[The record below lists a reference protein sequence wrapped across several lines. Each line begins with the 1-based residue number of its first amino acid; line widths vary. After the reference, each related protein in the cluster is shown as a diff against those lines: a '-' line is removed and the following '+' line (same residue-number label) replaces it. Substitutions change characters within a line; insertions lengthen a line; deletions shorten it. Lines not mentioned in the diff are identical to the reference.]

1 MAAAMLTFS
10 GQGVDFY
17 GDMMAMIFCGIFF
30 LFFHRQR
37 FTINQRT
44 AVTAASLILF
54 NCLYYAASHIMYLFS
69 IEKMILEVV
78 AVVVYIRV
86 FNTVAKVLFV
96 RKFSMQISSEK
107 LGLAYEICVVSLIG
121 AIHFDQ
127 AVFPLWVLT
136 AVIVQYCRGVQWAMV
151 TGAVAA
157 VFWKC
162 QFSPDAE
169 LFIYILNLYLSHIQ
183 EAKAHPCYIQLYAS
197 VSF

>member
-1 MAAAMLTFS
+1 
-10 GQGVDFY
+10 
-17 GDMMAMIFCGIFF
+17 
-30 LFFHRQR
+30 
-37 FTINQRT
+37 
-44 AVTAASLILF
+44 
-54 NCLYYAASHIMYLFS
+54 
-69 IEKMILEVV
+69 MILEVV
-78 AVVVYIRV
+78 AVVVYPSV

-169 LFIYILNLYLSHIQ
+169 LFIYIFSALTAGWFLTLLIDVRYRKTVLALSVF
-183 EAKAHPCYIQLYAS
+183 A
-197 VSF
+197 VSAAVSSQQVYGIAAAMAMLSLCLLMISLSCGACFRSGWRRKRQ